1 MDKEKTIHAYKGFDK
16 DLRCKGFQYEVG
28 KSYEQEGE
36 IECCMNGFHA
46 CKFPFAVF
54 RHYVPGG
61 NNRYC
66 SVTQSGEMDEDGED
80 FMIASSNI
88 HIEEEI
94 GIDGIIE
101 AGVKSI
107 HDDLGRTDDPEASD
121 SEERS
126 VATNKSGHG
135 AAKNSDYKSGV
146 LSVGD
151 YSLATAFGYYSLAA
165 NTGDCS
171 VAKNIAFGSVS
182 ANAGYYSAAINDGY
196 CSIASNA
203 GHGSVA
209 VNKGRYSAA
218 LNTGADSVAMS
229 KGFCSVSV
237 NAGCD
242 SAAISDGLYSVA
254 VGVGRRAIAKV
265 SGQESIAFVASDGGK
280 AAGALGDWI
289 VLTERGRWDK
299 NNGAY
304 GIKEVKAFKVD
315 GEKIKA
321 DTFYKLVDGEAVE
334 A

>member
-1 MDKEKTIHAYKGFDK
+1 MDKEETIHAYKGFDK
-16 DLRCKGFQYEVG
+16 DLKCKGFQYEVG

-66 SVTQSGEMDEDGED
+66 TVIQFGEMDEDGED
-80 FMIASSNI
+80 SKIASSNI
-88 HIEEEI
+88 HIDEEI

-101 AGVKSI
+101 AGIKCILDHKV
-107 HDDLGRTDDPEASD
+107 HTDDNESSD

-126 VATNKSGHG
+126 TATNKSGDG
-135 AAKNSDYKSGV
+135 AAKNSDFQSGA

-165 NTGDCS
+165 NTGDRS
-171 VAKNIAFGSVS
+171 IAKNIGFQSVS
-182 ANAGYYSAAINDGY
+182 ANAGCYSAAINDGD

-203 GHGSVA
+203 GHGSVS
-209 VNKGRYSAA
+209 VNKGGYSAA

-229 KGFCSVSV
+229 KGFYSVSV
-237 NAGCD
+237 NTGCD
-242 SAAISDGLYSVA
+242 SAAISNGLCSVA
-254 VGVGRRAIAKV
+254 VGVGIGSLAKV
-265 SGQESIAFVASDGGK
+265 SGPESIAFVASDGGK

-289 VLTERGRWDK
+289 VLTERGER
-299 NNGAY
+299 NGDTY
-304 GIKEVKAFKVD
+304 PIKEVKAFKVD
-315 GEKIKA
+315 GKKIKA
-321 DTFYKLVDGEAVE
+321 DTFYKLVNGEAVE